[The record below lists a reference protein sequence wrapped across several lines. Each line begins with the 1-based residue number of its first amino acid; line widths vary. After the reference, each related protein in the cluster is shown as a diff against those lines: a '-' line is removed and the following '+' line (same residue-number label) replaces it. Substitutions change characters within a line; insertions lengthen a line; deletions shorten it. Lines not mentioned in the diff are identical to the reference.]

1 MILAISQDA
10 TSASVAIGSNGDF
23 DPLDLLDYTFDT
35 IYASSTLSTNFFID
49 LDAQSTTYVA
59 LAGHNLGTIGASID
73 ILNHDSVDV
82 SSFVPVDDRP
92 IMLEIPA
99 RTGGAVNKV
108 RIRIVK
114 QNMSDVVI
122 VSHTATGL
130 TTDFTSTT
138 TNGQIIT
145 RDYGAGYPR
154 IPMNR
159 ARKSKVT
166 LNQSAA
172 PTATLIR
179 TVSQRVKLNIANVA
193 TNFAQDELLEYQTF
207 WTENAFFIQNDDD
220 VTQTYMAM
228 QFIPSAPSTH
238 GSTRELV
245 NLAYSFTAYNGL

>member
-10 TSASVAIGSNGDF
+10 ASVSIAVGSNGSFTAD
-23 DPLDLLDYTFDT
+23 DLLDYTFDT
-35 IYASSTLSTNFFID
+35 IYASSTVSLNFFID
-49 LDAQSTTYVA
+49 LDAQNTTYVGI
-59 LAGHNLGTIGASID
+59 AGHNLGTIGASID
-73 ILNHDSVDV
+73 ILNHDTVDV
-82 SSFVPVDDRP
+82 ASFAPVDDRP

-114 QNMSDVVI
+114 QNATDVAI

-145 RDYGAGYPR
+145 KDYSAGYPR

-159 ARKSKVT
+159 ARKSKAI
-166 LNQSAA
+166 LNDAAA
-172 PTATLIR
+172 PTATLIK
-179 TVSQRVKLNIANVA
+179 TISQKVRLNIPDVA

-220 VTQTYMAM
+220 YLQTYMAM
-228 QFIPSAPSTH
+228 QFIPIAPSSH
-238 GSTRELV
+238 SSTRELV
-245 NLAYSFTAYNGL
+245 NLSYSFTAYNGL